1 MTIRHNQLLLG
12 VAILAIAVTVGAA
25 SYTKAAEADAE
36 NGNPPA
42 MGQHMARFC
51 SGCPM
56 VDPTDEIRDAIKNGD
71 YQAWADL
78 MNERPNAGIVVNEE
92 TFAKMQ
98 DMHERMQSGDAEGA
112 KAIVDELG
120 MPRFGGRGH
129 GIEDERFQ
137 AIRDAVTNGNYD
149 TWAELMAEAPN
160 GQVEISR
167 ETFDKY
173 VELQDLTKRANAL
186 REELGINGPGSFM
199 VGGPMMR
206 RGGHAF
212 GAQVQ
217 E

>member
-1 MTIRHNQLLLG
+1 MTTRRNQLLLG
-12 VAILAIAVTVGAA
+12 AAILAIAVTVGAT

-42 MGQHMARFC
+42 IGQYMGRFG

-56 VDPTDEIRDAIKNGD
+56 MGPRNEIRDAIENGD

-78 MNERPNAGIVVNEE
+78 MNERPNASIVANEE
-92 TFAKMQ
+92 TFAKMRE
-98 DMHERMQSGDAEGA
+98 MHERMEAGDREAA
-112 KAIVDELG
+112 KDIANEFG
-120 MPRFGGRGH
+120 MPKFGGRGH

-137 AIRDAVTNGNYD
+137 AVRDAITNGDYD
-149 TWAELMAEAPN
+149 TWAKLMEDAPN

-173 VELQDLTKRANAL
+173 VELQGLTKRVNAL
-186 REELGINGPGSFM
+186 REELKLNGPGSFM
-199 VGGPMMR
+199 TGGPMMH

-212 GAQVQ
+212 GAQAQ